1 MSDIEKETLENEKR
15 FVADLMFSSMTP
27 SEMRAFAQSE
37 GLQRKH
43 FSDSD
48 CGAVFDALM
57 ASQGEDDTECLRKV
71 AGIFKGR
78 ESVLKGF
85 EGYRSLDDKLAP
97 ANIRDLAEKAR
108 KRIFDAGAGK
118 LWDSF
123 KNGEMNQTEYAAEVA
138 KLAEENVSR
147 SSDGDN
153 GVTPDELGPIKPEEE
168 RPDALFKNGWLRKG
182 GCAMLVAETGKGKSV
197 LSLQMAYCWACGKAA
212 FGIEPIRKLK
222 IAVFQTED
230 DEDEMRLFRDN
241 IKKGLKKFHKW
252 SDDDLKTANGNIK
265 LFGTAGL
272 VGEKFIEHL
281 RSKLF
286 GKGFDLV
293 ILNPLQGVYGGD
305 LIQNSELSLFLRDK
319 LDGVIKAESTKC
331 GVLIVHH
338 TNKPPLNPQQKR
350 IDAYMGAGGA
360 ELANWIRAMLIL
372 DEQNDGSFMLV
383 APKRGPRLGWTQKK
397 ANLPAIKILQS
408 YKEHNLIFWRE
419 DDSAAGAAG
428 AAAVPEETLEDK
440 AKRLADALT
449 EKAQA
454 GEPCGKTEARK
465 LAQQVVGNIREGNK
479 VYDLV
484 IKNPNKYG
492 LEAKK
497 TGNSTEVVIVLK
509 GS

>member
-1 MSDIEKETLENEKR
+1 MSTDYELT
-15 FVADLMFSSMTP
+15 FVGDLIYPNLTP
-27 SEMRAFAQSE
+27 SEMRECAKVE
-37 GLQRKH
+37 GMRREYFH
-43 FSDSD
+43 DSD
-48 CGAVFDALM
+48 CLAAFDALM
-57 ASQGEDDTECLRKV
+57 DSEADDDMSALAKIVGT
-71 AGIFKGR
+71 
-78 ESVLKGF
+78 LKGKR
-85 EGYRSLDDKLAP
+85 EKQKLCHDHASINETF
-97 ANIRDLAEKAR
+97 ARNNVQDFVEDAHKKA
-108 KRIFDAGAGK
+108 FACGAGK
-118 LWDSF
+118 LLARFNS
-123 KNGEMNQTEYAAEVA
+123 GEIGQAECAVQIA

-360 ELANWIRAMLIL
+360 ELPNWIRAMLIL
-372 DEQNDGSFMLV
+372 DEQKDGSFMLV
-383 APKRGPRLGWTQKK
+383 APKRGQRLGWTQKK

-408 YKEHNLIFWRE
+408 FKEHNLIFWRE